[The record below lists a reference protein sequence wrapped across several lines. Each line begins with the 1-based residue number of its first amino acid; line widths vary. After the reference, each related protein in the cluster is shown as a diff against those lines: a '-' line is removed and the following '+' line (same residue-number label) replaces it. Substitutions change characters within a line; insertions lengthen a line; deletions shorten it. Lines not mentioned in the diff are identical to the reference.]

1 MNKTLD
7 YKENTLHIK
16 WISNEY
22 QINEL
27 EIFLRYVRA
36 ENNWNEWVY
45 LSCEEGFSEIFFK
58 NVKILP
64 EKEINLYRIE
74 YHSEIKFDEQAQIEF
89 ISALNYCGGDIQGLI
104 GFKLNNEIIDEDLFE
119 IRCIDYV

>member
-27 EIFLRYVRA
+27 EVFLRYVRA

-45 LSCEEGFSEIFFK
+45 LSRDEGFSEIYFK
-58 NVKILP
+58 NRKIIS
-64 EKEINLYRIE
+64 EKENNLYRIE
-74 YHSEIKFDEQAQIEF
+74 YLAEIKFDEQAQIEF
-89 ISALNYCGGDIQGLI
+89 ISALNYCSGDIQGLI

>member
-1 MNKTLD
+1 MKKTLN

-45 LSCEEGFSEIFFK
+45 LSSEEGFSEIFFK

-74 YHSEIKFDEQAQIEF
+74 YHAEIKFDEQAQIEF

>member
-1 MNKTLD
+1 MEKTLD
-7 YKENTLHIK
+7 YNKNILQIE
-16 WISNEY
+16 WISDEY
-22 QINEL
+22 HIDKL

-45 LSCEEGFSEIFFK
+45 LLRDEGFSEIYFK
-58 NVKILP
+58 NRKIIS
-64 EKEINLYRIE
+64 EKENNLYRIE
-74 YHSEIKFDEQAQIEF
+74 YLAEIKFDEQAQIEF